1 MSCGVDHR
9 HNLYLVLLWLWHR
22 LEATALIAPLAW
34 EPPYPVSVALKRQK
48 TKERK
53 KERKSFRSEIRQR
66 CLLLPILFN
75 SVENSK

>member
-1 MSCGVDHR
+1 MSCGVD
-9 HNLYLVLLWLWHR
+9 LGGSWDIELLWLWHR

-53 KERKSFRSEIRQR
+53 KEN
-66 CLLLPILFN
+66 LLDQ
-75 SVENSK
+75 K